1 MAETLNDEKDL
12 NDKGVGKDSG
22 GGGRDWGLSWV
33 AKGGEKTI
41 EFSPTK

>member
-1 MAETLNDEKDL
+1 MAENLNEEKDL

-22 GGGRDWGLSWV
+22 GGGDWGLSWV